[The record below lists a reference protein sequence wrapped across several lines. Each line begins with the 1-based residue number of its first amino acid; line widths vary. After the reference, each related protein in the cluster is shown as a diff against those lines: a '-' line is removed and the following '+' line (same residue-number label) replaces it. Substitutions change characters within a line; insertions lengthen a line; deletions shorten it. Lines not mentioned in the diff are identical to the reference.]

1 MHRPAIESRL
11 LNDYQRGF
19 PLEPAP
25 FARIAADL
33 GVSEAD
39 VLAIAEDLLAEG
51 KISRIGAIV
60 RPHSIGASTLAAM
73 SIPEQRLE
81 EVAALVSAHPR
92 VNHSYEREHAINL
105 WFVVTG
111 TDRAAVCETLEQIAV
126 ASGLAVL
133 DLPLL
138 QAYHI
143 DLGFDLDARD

>member
-1 MHRPAIESRL
+1 MRRAAIEARL

-111 TDRAAVCETLEQIAV
+111 VDRADVCDTLEQIAA

-143 DLGFDLDARD
+143 DLGFDLHARD

>member
-1 MHRPAIESRL
+1 MHRPAIEARL

-33 GVSEAD
+33 EVSEAD

-73 SIPEQRLE
+73 SIPKQRLE
-81 EVAALVSAHPR
+81 EVAALVSAHPG
-92 VNHSYEREHAINL
+92 VNHSYEREHVINL

-111 TDRAAVCETLEQIAV
+111 ADRAAVCETLEQITA
-126 ASGLAVL
+126 ASGLTVL

-143 DLGFDLDARD
+143 DLGFNLDARE

>member
-1 MHRPAIESRL
+1 MHRSAIEARL

-25 FARIAADL
+25 FARIAANL
-33 GVSEAD
+33 GVSEAE
-39 VLAIAEDLLAEG
+39 VLAIADDLLAEG

-81 EVAALVSAHPR
+81 EVAALVSAHPH
-92 VNHSYEREHAINL
+92 VNHSYQREHPINL

-111 TDRAAVCETLEQIAV
+111 ADRAAVCETLDRIAT

-143 DLGFDLDARD
+143 DLGFDLHARD

>member
-1 MHRPAIESRL
+1 MHRPAIEARL

-39 VLAIAEDLLAEG
+39 VLAIADDLLAAG

-81 EVAALVSAHPR
+81 EVAALVSAHR
-92 VNHSYEREHAINL
+92 GVNHCYEREHPINL

-111 TDRAAVCETLEQIAV
+111 RDRAAVGETLAQIADE
-126 ASGLAVL
+126 SGLDVL

-143 DLGFDLDARD
+143 DLGFSLDVRD

>member
-1 MHRPAIESRL
+1 MQRRAIETRL

-33 GVSEAD
+33 EVSEAD

-73 SIPEQRLE
+73 SIPKQRLE
-81 EVAALVSAHPR
+81 EVAALVSAHPG
-92 VNHSYEREHAINL
+92 VNHSYEREHFINL

-111 TDRAAVCETLEQIAV
+111 ADRVAVCETLEQITA

-143 DLGFDLDARD
+143 DLGFNLDARE

>member
-1 MHRPAIESRL
+1 MRRAAIEARL

-25 FARIAADL
+25 FARIAAEL
-33 GVSEAD
+33 GVSKAY
-39 VLAIAEDLLAEG
+39 VLAIADDLLADG

-92 VNHSYEREHAINL
+92 VNHSYEREHPINL

-111 TDRAAVCETLEQIAV
+111 ADRAAVCETLEQIAA
-126 ASGLAVL
+126 ASGLVVL

-138 QAYHI
+138 DAYHI
-143 DLGFDLDARD
+143 DLGFDLHARD

>member
-33 GVSEAD
+33 GVSEAA

>member
-1 MHRPAIESRL
+1 MHRSAVEARL

-33 GVSEAD
+33 GVSEAQ

-92 VNHSYEREHAINL
+92 VNHSYQREHVINL

-111 TDRAAVCETLEQIAV
+111 ADRACVCETLDRIA
-126 ASGLAVL
+126 AQSGLAVL

-143 DLGFDLDARD
+143 DLGFDLDARN